1 MLAVI
6 MPIAFNVETG
16 AIPRSAEV
24 YVKRKGQG
32 PPWWSSGWDS
42 TCRCRGHG
50 FDPWS
55 GKIPF
60 AVRERSLCAPT
71 REATTTEACAPQW
84 ESCSRAPQL
93 EKSPGTET
101 KTQLSHKW
109 STNNFKRRELGK
121 RACWRHEALN
131 PLHFF
136 GEVSATRT
144 LPLLYLKGLL
154 RSEDAA
160 FVPWPWRVGPP
171 RMHTLT
177 WRTGWADMLTR
188 ESESGETRC
197 WPS

>member
-24 YVKRKGQG
+24 YVKRTGQG

-71 REATTTEACAPQW
+71 REATTTEARAPQW

-109 STNNFKRRELGK
+109 STNNFKRRAGQESMLKTRGTESTILLWGGLCHQDP
-121 RACWRHEALN
+121 ASPLFEGTVEVWRCSVCSVTVEGGSL
-131 PLHFF
+131 
-136 GEVSATRT
+136 
-144 LPLLYLKGLL
+144 
-154 RSEDAA
+154 
-160 FVPWPWRVGPP
+160 
-171 RMHTLT
+171 
-177 WRTGWADMLTR
+177 
-188 ESESGETRC
+188 
-197 WPS
+197 